1 MEACGFLLRIILAV
15 FLGICV
21 FSCSCD
27 AASPCPVRA
36 IRVFTLE
43 GVECVCKDAFY
54 GEKCQLRGKM
64 RNYPLALLPWKEKFN
79 SDFKNYFYAKK
90 KRFENVFPVFYRRA
104 PTEIQNSNF
113 STILKLRES

>member
-1 MEACGFLLRIILAV
+1 MFFLAAAMLQALAQCGLFV
-15 FLGICV
+15 
-21 FSCSCD
+21 CSHSRVSN
-27 AASPCPVRA
+27 AFARTHFMAKSASFEVRRE
-36 IRVFTLE
+36 I
-43 GVECVCKDAFY
+43 
-54 GEKCQLRGKM
+54 
-64 RNYPLALLPWKEKFN
+64 NPLALLLWKEEFN